1 MLKRAILT
9 SMLLAAA
16 GTASAADSWSGWY
29 AGFNAGQ
36 GSGDAD
42 ASAALSGNWSVETV
56 ATQTAVLDALSGK
69 VDGSGTSWGLFA
81 GYDHDFDNG
90 FVLGIEAEYGDF
102 GANGD
107 DVRSVLATGSG
118 LEYTV
123 GQGFDAG
130 DSYSIRPRFGY
141 AGDQVMVYLTA
152 GWAWTDV
159 DFATVLTET
168 GLDNGYAKIGGASK
182 SLSQTVLGAGLEF
195 RFGGNWSGRLEYLRY
210 DGGDVTYDLDYAP
223 GSTFPNY
230 GETVTQE
237 FQADVI
243 RFGLAYRF

>member
-1 MLKRAILT
+1 MLKRMILA
-9 SMLLAAA
+9 SMMLA
-16 GTASAADSWSGWY
+16 GTGAASASGSWTGGY
-29 AGFNAGQ
+29 AGFDAGQ

-42 ASAALSGNWSVETV
+42 ATATLSGNWSGESA

-69 VDGSGTSWGLFA
+69 VDGSGTSWSLFA
-81 GYDHDFDNG
+81 GYDHNFDNG

-102 GANGD
+102 AANGD
-107 DVRSVLATGSG
+107 DVRSVASTGSG
-118 LEYTV
+118 LAYTV
-123 GQGFDAG
+123 GQAFDAG
-130 DSYSIRPRFGY
+130 DSYSIRPRFGF
-141 AGDQVMVYLTA
+141 ASDNVMVYLTA

-182 SLSQTVLGAGLEF
+182 NFGQTVLGAGLEF
-195 RFGGNWSGRLEYLRY
+195 RFGGNWSGRLEYLSY

-223 GSTFPNY
+223 GSTFPGY

-243 RFGLAYRF
+243 RLGLAYRF